1 MVYLLTKLNQH
12 RHQRLQVRRQN
23 NSQVKH
29 QKLQVRRQKLQVRR
43 QKLQVR
49 RQNNSQAKIL
59 INQVH
64 LETDLVL
71 LQDLMHLL
79 TLMLVNFHKRGMIT
93 LTLHLLA

>member
-29 QKLQVRRQKLQVRR
+29 